1 VFGGVLAGS
10 GGDGGV
16 GDVVAIGTSE
26 REESWV
32 ALDGG
37 RWRRGAGAR
46 NKAKAKGKR
55 NAKMAKAHGD
65 AGRIQSSKVHVVG
78 ASARFQA

>member
-1 VFGGVLAGS
+1 VHIARQRQRGGVFGGVLAGS

-37 RWRRGAGAR
+37 RWRRGAGAQ
-46 NKAKAKGKR
+46 NKAKAKGKEMR
-55 NAKMAKAHGD
+55 RWQKAQGD
-65 AGRIQSSKVHVVG
+65 ARRVRSK
-78 ASARFQA
+78 R